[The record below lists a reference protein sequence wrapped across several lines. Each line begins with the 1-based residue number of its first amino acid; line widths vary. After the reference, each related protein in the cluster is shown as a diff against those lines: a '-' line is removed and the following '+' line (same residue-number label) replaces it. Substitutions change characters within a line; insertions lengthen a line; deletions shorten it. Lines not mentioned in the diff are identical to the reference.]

1 MNDRTGIIYHEIAQ
15 KVIELFERN
24 GFTAEYPVNPFG
36 LRMEIAAII
45 GDTIG
50 GNTNYNFVGMSYEE
64 YLKACSH
71 DSTIAGWGPGYP
83 EHRREEHKAQCD
95 LDSCACKGSM

>member
-15 KVIELFERN
+15 KVIELIERN
-24 GFTAEYPVNPFG
+24 GFTAEYPGNPFG

-50 GNTNYNFVGMSYEE
+50 GNTNSNFVGMS
-64 YLKACSH
+64 
-71 DSTIAGWGPGYP
+71 
-83 EHRREEHKAQCD
+83 
-95 LDSCACKGSM
+95 